1 MPRVSH
7 LRSDY
12 PLNLT
17 LLEHVN
23 ACPLTWFYAAG
34 LPPRTILISPLR
46 HHDLVLIS
54 FYQRYCINS
63 CSFAWV
69 SFAHKSPF
77 ELTAARASLHRV
89 PASCRRAID
98 YFVEHRCAH
107 PRGSTQLKILWSLAS
122 LLLHIADV
130 CRLLGSVFNWVTDRR
145 SALGVSPCV
154 ALSVDIGASQV
165 RQGGTHDVS
174 KQRSSEF

>member
-1 MPRVSH
+1 MPLFSY

-17 LLEHVN
+17 LLEHAH
-23 ACPLTWFYAAG
+23 ACPSTCFYIAELT
-34 LPPRTILISPLR
+34 PRTIRISLRLHNSPLP
-46 HHDLVLIS
+46 IS
-54 FYQRYCINS
+54 FYQRYCARS

-69 SFAHKSPF
+69 SLAHKSPF

-122 LLLHIADV
+122 LLLHIAAV
-130 CRLLGSVFNWVTDRR
+130 CSLLGSVFKWVTDRR
-145 SALGVSPCV
+145 SALGCV
-154 ALSVDIGASQV
+154 ALCCAVRGHRSKLSQI
-165 RQGGTHDVS
+165 RRNT
-174 KQRSSEF
+174 